1 MSLLKINNATYI
13 LFCSVIWI
21 LLSTSTSPNKA
32 SRMCVEKT
40 TNREKSFLG
49 GWKCNFEILIRLVSA
64 VWLWA
69 DLGTIKR
76 EITTCYC
83 QLGAVFSLTLWV
95 FLFWLIHPPCIRCSS
110 FCRNKQMQPLVTWFA
125 ILGFSTPSL
134 ECFPPVNFYLF
145 NKHQRESF
153 YILKYFIFII
163 SKKRNIE
170 CVHLFD
176 VITQSH

>member
-1 MSLLKINNATYI
+1 MRLTYYSAA
-13 LFCSVIWI
+13 LFEFFQPA
-21 LLSTSTSPNKA
+21 LHPLHPKLPE
-32 SRMCVEKT
+32 CVWQKT

-49 GWKCNFEILIRLVSA
+49 GWKCNFEILIRRISA
-64 VWLWA
+64 VCS

-95 FLFWLIHPPCIRCSS
+95 FLFWLLHPPCIRCSS

-125 ILGFSTPSL
+125 ILGFSTLSL
-134 ECFPPVNFYLF
+134 ECFPPVNFYLL
-145 NKHQRESF
+145 NKHHRESF
-153 YILKYFIFII
+153 TLKYFIFII

-170 CVHLFD
+170 CIHLFD